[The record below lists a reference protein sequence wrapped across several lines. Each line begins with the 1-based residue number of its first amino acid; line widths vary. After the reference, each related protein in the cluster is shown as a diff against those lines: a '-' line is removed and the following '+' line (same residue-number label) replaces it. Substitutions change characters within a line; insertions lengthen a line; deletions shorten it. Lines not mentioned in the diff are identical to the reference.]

1 MNAVWNGDFHHSS
14 KVALTGRREAYL
26 YDYRG
31 QPQEFVSA
39 AKYGYLFQGQRYNWQ
54 NKARGKPARDLLPA
68 NFVHF
73 LDNHDQIAN
82 SASGKRIHQLTSG
95 ARLRAM
101 MALLILGP
109 QTPMLFQGQEFSAST
124 PFLYFSDAAKDN
136 SSSVR
141 DGRLAFLWQF
151 ASYREQQI
159 RRNMPDPC
167 DRSTFERCKLAW
179 DDAGRDGDMLALHT
193 DLIALRRCIPVVG
206 EGEPPAAVD
215 GSVLSDRC
223 LLLRYLTAQG
233 KDDRLLLINLGRDLV
248 IASLADPLFAPP
260 EFHQWTIVWS
270 SEDVRYGGGGQQR
283 PADLDRRWVLPGNT
297 ALLLTPEARGPQRVP
312 SAKDVADWQ
321 EHLIG

>member
-1 MNAVWNGDFHHSS
+1 MGDLLSCGSSRVTGTSKSDGTCPIRVIDQHSS
-14 KVALTGRREAYL
+14 VA
-26 YDYRG
+26 
-31 QPQEFVSA
+31 S
-39 AKYGYLFQGQRYNWQ
+39 
-54 NKARGKPARDLLPA
+54 LLGMTP
-68 NFVHF
+68 
-73 LDNHDQIAN
+73 
-82 SASGKRIHQLTSG
+82 G
-95 ARLRAM
+95 AM
-101 MALLILGP
+101 E
-109 QTPMLFQGQEFSAST
+109 T
-124 PFLYFSDAAKDN
+124 
-136 SSSVR
+136 
-141 DGRLAFLWQF
+141 
-151 ASYREQQI
+151 
-159 RRNMPDPC
+159 C
-167 DRSTFERCKLAW
+167 
-179 DDAGRDGDMLALHT
+179 LHT
-193 DLIALRRCIPVVG
+193 DLIALPRCVPVVG
-206 EGEPPAAVD
+206 EGEPPAVVD

>member
-1 MNAVWNGDFHHSS
+1 MDFHHSS

-82 SASGKRIHQLTSG
+82 SASGKCIHQLTSG

-141 DGRLAFLWQF
+141 DGRFAFLWQF
-151 ASYREQQI
+151 ASYRDQQI

-167 DRSTFERCKLAW
+167 DRSTFERCKLAS
-179 DDAGRDGDMLALHT
+179 DDAGRDGDMLAHRPDRPTAVHSGRWRRGAAGSGGWKCFERSLP
-193 DLIALRRCIPVVG
+193 LIAIPHR
-206 EGEPPAAVD
+206 A
-215 GSVLSDRC
+215 R
-223 LLLRYLTAQG
+223 QG
-233 KDDRLLLINLGRDLV
+233 
-248 IASLADPLFAPP
+248 
-260 EFHQWTIVWS
+260 
-270 SEDVRYGGGGQQR
+270 
-283 PADLDRRWVLPGNT
+283 
-297 ALLLTPEARGPQRVP
+297 
-312 SAKDVADWQ
+312 
-321 EHLIG
+321 